1 MDSDSDDKK
10 YDPHGYEK
18 DYSEKGFWKK
28 VVEFA
33 GKAGREVIEKALIL
47 FYVAQS
53 DKTPL
58 WAKTVIF
65 AALGYFI
72 NSLDA
77 IPDMTPVVGF
87 ADDLGVLVAA
97 LASVA
102 AFIKPE
108 IKQKA
113 EDKLDEWFG
122 DNDRAD
128 SD

>member
-1 MDSDSDDKK
+1 MEPNKNDDE
-10 YDPHGYEK
+10 YSPHGYES
-18 DYSEKGFWKK
+18 DYTEKGFWKK
-28 VVEFA
+28 VVDFA
-33 GKAGREVIEKALIL
+33 GKAGKEVIEKALIL

-58 WAKTVIF
+58 WAKSIIF

-77 IPDMTPVVGF
+77 IPDITPMVGF
-87 ADDLGVLVAA
+87 ADDLGVLAAA
-97 LASVA
+97 LASIA

-113 EDKLDEWFG
+113 EDKLDDWFG
-122 DNDRAD
+122 DNKSSKED
-128 SD
+128 